1 MSSIKGPPRGGTI
14 PSTASEQREVA
25 DKVSQSGTRQP
36 TALEN
41 QERQTQ
47 NALGQTLLRG
57 KNNLSAA
64 DAERLVS
71 QAGYQRAGAK
81 KKSKNF
87 DVGDSAQ
94 SPIPLPVED
103 SEDAEWSQSS
113 LQEAQSGLTQQSSAF
128 LQAAQNLAEGDDLQA
143 LWEKVLSENYGQGDE
158 DILKMQ
164 AAMQAA
170 ASEPQGA
177 SLDFAQ
183 MSRSADALFGV
194 NLGNADPGHALV
206 AAALMVAGV
215 SEAVVV
221 IANEQGGKD
230 TLEPKKLAGG
240 VQNLVQGGHTAVEDA
255 RKMNQGID
263 KNLSIHRTFVF
274 KR

>member
-1 MSSIKGPPRGGTI
+1 MSSIKGPPRGAPPAT
-14 PSTASEQREVA
+14 PAEQREIA
-25 DKVSQSGTRQP
+25 DKVNQSNTRQP

-47 NALGQTLLRG
+47 TALSEALLRG
-57 KNNLSAA
+57 KKNISAA

-71 QAGYQRAGAK
+71 QAGYQGLGAK
-81 KKSKNF
+81 KKNKNF
-87 DVGDSAQ
+87 DVGDSTQ

-113 LQEAQSGLTQQSSAF
+113 LQEAQTGLTQQSSAF
-128 LQAAQNLAEGDDLQA
+128 LEAAKNLPEGADLEA
-143 LWEKVLSENYGQGDE
+143 LWQRVLSESYAQSDE

-170 ASEPQGA
+170 DAEPQGA
-177 SLDFAQ
+177 SLNFAQ
-183 MSRSADALFGV
+183 MSQSAEALFGV
-194 NLGNADPGHALV
+194 QLGNAEPGHALV

-215 SEAVVV
+215 SEAVMV
-221 IANEQGGKD
+221 IPGESGTKD

-240 VQNLVQGGHTAVEDA
+240 VQNLVNGGHLAVEDA
-255 RKMNQGID
+255 RKMNQGIN
-263 KNLSIHRTFVF
+263 KSLSMHRTFVF